1 MIKTVVLSLV
11 AWNKINNYEKSP
23 TSNIDRKANR
33 QMSFT
38 VKHVDMV
45 IAANNYAGHILLLSN
60 IGPAYTTELLYKIT
74 RMDILTQG

>member
-1 MIKTVVLSLV
+1 MKNRLLLILT
-11 AWNKINNYEKSP
+11 EKL
-23 TSNIDRKANR
+23 IGKCL
-33 QMSFT
+33 T
-38 VKHVDMV
+38 VKYVDMV

>member
-1 MIKTVVLSLV
+1 
-11 AWNKINNYEKSP
+11 
-23 TSNIDRKANR
+23 
-33 QMSFT
+33 MSFT